1 MPLHDYETK
10 MARMRKILTA
20 LHNPENNGVICA
32 KELAKE
38 FNVSLRTLRRDV
50 EKMGVEYSYKQDK
63 IYFHGHYTTK
73 DNEELSMAFLLL
85 KSFAY
90 SMGGATKT
98 QILSLLESLE
108 SKSQPKQS
116 TDIFFTR
123 SNLEEITLETKSIL
137 LLQKAIKEH
146 IIISFHFLQEFSK
159 GATTHTQREVLP
171 LKILNFNG
179 EWYLLGLESNIM
191 KKFYLNNIADIKEV
205 KQGQSVSEEV
215 LGQLDNALNAW
226 FVPEAK
232 PFMVRLWIDS
242 KVAKYF
248 KRKKISPNQHLI
260 EHKDGSLDITL
271 HITDFMEIAPLVLMW
286 IPNVVVL
293 EPQGLKE
300 FIRKRVGD
308 YLGVLES

>member
-98 QILSLLESLE
+98 QILSLRTCLCHSTIM
-108 SKSQPKQS
+108 KQKWLVCV
-116 TDIFFTR
+116 R
-123 SNLEEITLETKSIL
+123 
-137 LLQKAIKEH
+137 
-146 IIISFHFLQEFSK
+146 FLQHY
-159 GATTHTQREVLP
+159 TT
-171 LKILNFNG
+171 LKI
-179 EWYLLGLESNIM
+179 
-191 KKFYLNNIADIKEV
+191 
-205 KQGQSVSEEV
+205 
-215 LGQLDNALNAW
+215 
-226 FVPEAK
+226 
-232 PFMVRLWIDS
+232 MV
-242 KVAKYF
+242 
-248 KRKKISPNQHLI
+248 
-260 EHKDGSLDITL
+260 
-271 HITDFMEIAPLVLMW
+271 
-286 IPNVVVL
+286 
-293 EPQGLKE
+293 
-300 FIRKRVGD
+300 
-308 YLGVLES
+308 

>member
-1 MPLHDYETK
+1 MPLHDYATE
-10 MARMRKILTA
+10 MARISKIFAT

-50 EKMGVEYSYKQDK
+50 ENMGIEYSYKQDK
-63 IYFHGHYTTK
+63 IYFHRHYTTQE
-73 DNEELSMAFLLL
+73 NEEQSMAFLLL

-116 TDIFFTR
+116 TNVFFTR

-146 IIISFHFLQEFSK
+146 TIISFKFLQESNNNAK
-159 GATTHTQREVLP
+159 THTQREVLP

-179 EWYLLGLESNIM
+179 EWYLLGLESSVV
-191 KKFYLNNIADIKEV
+191 KK
-205 KQGQSVSEEV
+205 V
-215 LGQLDNALNAW
+215 LSQ
-226 FVPEAK
+226 
-232 PFMVRLWIDS
+232 
-242 KVAKYF
+242 
-248 KRKKISPNQHLI
+248 
-260 EHKDGSLDITL
+260 
-271 HITDFMEIAPLVLMW
+271 
-286 IPNVVVL
+286 
-293 EPQGLKE
+293 
-300 FIRKRVGD
+300 
-308 YLGVLES
+308 